1 MPLSPLDIHNKEFTK
16 SFRGYSEDEVND
28 FLDQVIKD
36 YEILIKEKR
45 ELEEELKKTQTVVE
59 NYQKMEE
66 TLQTSILLAQE
77 TAEDVRS
84 NAINEAKLIVK
95 EAEKNAEHIVNEA
108 LLNARKATIEVD
120 ELRKQSRVFRSR
132 FKLLVEAQL
141 DLLKTD
147 DWDHLLELEKDITEI
162 RDLQVQEGNVH
173 EGQIVE
179 VIDEKPNE

>member
-45 ELEEELKKTQTVVE
+45 ELEEELKKAQTVVE

-108 LLNARKATIEVD
+108 LLNARKATIEID
-120 ELRKQSRVFRSR
+120 ELKKQSSIFRKR
-132 FKLLVEAQL
+132 FQILVETQL
-141 DLLKTD
+141 ELLKTD
-147 DWDHLLELEKDITEI
+147 DWDHLLKLEKEITEV
-162 RDLQVQEGNVH
+162 RDLQVSDGNVH

-179 VIDEKPNE
+179 VLDEKPNE

>member
-45 ELEEELKKTQTVVE
+45 DLEEQLKKSQTLVE

-66 TLQTSILLAQE
+66 TLQTSILFAQE

-84 NAINEAKLIVK
+84 SAHNEAKLIVK
-95 EAEKNAEHIVNEA
+95 EAQKDADRIVNDA
-108 LLNARKATIEVD
+108 LLKARKATIEVD
-120 ELRKQSRVFRSR
+120 ELKKQSRVFRNR
-132 FKLLVEAQL
+132 FKMLVEAQL
-141 DLLKTD
+141 DLLQTD

-162 RDLQVQEGNVH
+162 RDIDINEPAAVD
-173 EGQIVE
+173 
-179 VIDEKPNE
+179 VIEEKPNE